1 MLLIILLGMLLF
13 ASLWVLI
20 DFQRFRVAIKK
31 SVKEDKAAKVDA
43 GGILLIMG
51 GKTYYDMPNRVRRK
65 IADYPMDLTP
75 GSADMN
81 MFTAIM
87 EQARKECHEEASKDR
102 KQALKVMR
110 EVAKDEAKL

>member
-13 ASLWVLI
+13 AGLWVLV
-20 DFQRFRVAIKK
+20 DFQRFRVAKK
-31 SVKEDKAAKVDA
+31 KAAIKAKEVGTDA
-43 GGILLIMG
+43 GGVLLIMG

-81 MFTAIM
+81 QFTAIM
-87 EQARKECHEEASKDR
+87 EKARKECHEEASKDR
-102 KQALKVMR
+102 KQALKSMH
-110 EVAKDEAKL
+110 EVAKEEAKL

>member
-13 ASLWVLI
+13 AGLWVLI
-20 DFQRFRVAIKK
+20 DFQRFRVAKK
-31 SVKEDKAAKVDA
+31 KAATKAKEVGTDA
-43 GGILLIMG
+43 GGILLIIG

-81 MFTAIM
+81 QFTAIM
-87 EQARKECHEEASKDR
+87 EQARKESHEEASNQR
-102 KQALKVMR
+102 KKALRAMH